1 MIGNVC
7 LRPVGTRGGRG
18 EGWGP
23 CACPGGNASGLG
35 CVRPTGLLPTR
46 TSTRPPHPPRSA
58 PCPYRMQDAPSPIR
72 SSTFMRAEGK
82 IMSKFT
88 DIELEYL
95 KTQRLGRLATMNKH
109 GEPQIAPVTFLYNA
123 ELDTID
129 IGGLQNGE
137 SQKFRNVARNG
148 LASFV
153 VDDVLPP
160 FQPRGIEIRGHAEAL
175 PDGGQ
180 RISPNF
186 SPALIRLTPGRI
198 ISWNLTSGDP
208 AQTHSA
214 RNV

>member
-1 MIGNVC
+1 MPLLN
-7 LRPVGTRGGRG
+7 TRAPIMGGKCEAG
-18 EGWGP
+18 EL
-23 CACPGGNASGLG
+23 ASNDGGF
-35 CVRPTGLLPTR
+35 VTGKR
-46 TSTRPPHPPRSA
+46 DNEHVAIYMS
-58 PCPYRMQDAPSPIR
+58 IKG
-72 SSTFMRAEGK
+72 GK
-82 IMSKFT
+82 MMSKFI

-95 KTQRLGRLATMNKH
+95 KAQRLVRLATVNKN
-109 GEPQIAPVTFLYNA
+109 GEPQIAPVTFRYDA

-129 IGGLQNGE
+129 IGGLNMGE

-153 VDDVLPP
+153 IDDVLPP
-160 FQPRGIEIRGHAEAL
+160 FQPRGVEIRGRAEAL

-198 ISWNLTSGDP
+198 ISWNLTIGDP